1 MRHRRQWIH
10 RFLADPSP
18 PRPRLLRPLHRQRSQ
33 FSSLFLFCSSIR
45 LWLLN
50 YLTILLAEDEKE
62 TKHLLSLEGAESRLR
77 LFEMDLLNY
86 DSIVA
91 AVTGT
96 TGVFHLAS
104 RCTVD
109 KVPDPEVISSS
120 LPSIFCAYLI
130 LILPLSRLSKE

>member
-1 MRHRRQWIH
+1 MRHRRQWLH
-10 RFLADPSP
+10 RILADQSP
-18 PRPRLLRPLHRQRSQ
+18 PRPRLLRQRHRQRSQ

-45 LWLLN
+45 LRLLN

-62 TKHLLSLEGAESRLR
+62 TKHLLSLEGAETRLR

-109 KVPDPEVISSS
+109 KVHDPEVISSS
-120 LPSIFCAYLI
+120 LPSMVWGYLI
-130 LILPLSRLSKE
+130 LILPFSRLFKE